1 MKYPVTRFKSLAVAL
16 KEIEPMVRDPRHLQT
31 GKPLEKFGDMR
42 PREILANWLLCA
54 TFETIENRKL
64 IFYSDPIGGDG
75 IIRDEA
81 TGQTWQTEHV
91 YVSRHSTGPDAK
103 TLILDAVSHKQA
115 NGAAYCRGKTLVV
128 FLDTP
133 AAGRWFPNEVAKALP
148 NPLLFDAVWV
158 VGFSRIEDG
167 SYIYNLT
174 LLDVTDGN
182 APAFLLRIAPDFDA
196 WHVEQ
201 IQ

>member
-1 MKYPVTRFKSLAVAL
+1 MKYPVTRFKSLPVAL

-31 GKPLEKFGDMR
+31 GKPFEKFGGMR
-42 PREILANWLLCA
+42 PREMLANWLLCA
-54 TFETIENRKL
+54 TFETIEGRKL
-64 IFYSDPIGGDG
+64 MFYSDPVGGDG

-81 TGQTWQTEHV
+81 TGDTWQTEHV

-103 TLILDAVSHKQA
+103 TLILDAIKHKQS
-115 NGAAYCRGKTLVV
+115 NGAAYCTGKTLVV

-148 NPLLFDAVWV
+148 SPLLFDAVWV
-158 VGFSRIEDG
+158 VGFSMIENG
-167 SYIYNLT
+167 GYVYNLT
-174 LLDVTDGN
+174 LLHLTDGN
-182 APAFLLRIAPDFDA
+182 VPAFLLRITPEFDA
-196 WHVEQ
+196 WNVEQ

>member
-1 MKYPVTRFKSLAVAL
+1 MKYPATRFKNLKVAL

-42 PREILANWLLCA
+42 PREMLANWLLCA
-54 TFETIENRKL
+54 TFEAIEKREL
-64 IFYSDPIGGDG
+64 MFYSDPIGGDG

-81 TGQTWQTEHV
+81 TGDTWQTEHV
-91 YVSRHSTGPDAK
+91 YVSQHSTGPDAK
-103 TLILDAVSHKQA
+103 ALILDAINHKQA

-133 AAGRWFPNEVAKALP
+133 AVGRWFPNKVAKALP
-148 NPLLFDAVWV
+148 SPLLFAAVWV
-158 VGFSRIEDG
+158 IGFSTVQDG

-174 LLDVTDGN
+174 LLDVTDEN

-196 WHVEQ
+196 WQVEQ
-201 IQ
+201 VQ